1 MQWSSSSTNEQALL
15 CWKKNAFAQAAA
27 VHPRPFPMQERHKVL
42 MNMLQVFSCNV
53 SKIEAISANVVL
65 PRRLGFRS
73 DQQALCA
80 AQHHAGVREGNCNA
94 GLRLRLTLANMDVA
108 FRQHLNLQLSLP
120 STLRAAEEPAMAGAG
135 KRGCKRGQHRES
147 PEVAVDGAGDDEE
160 KPQEG
165 KRKLEKE

>member
-1 MQWSSSSTNEQALL
+1 M
-15 CWKKNAFAQAAA
+15 
-27 VHPRPFPMQERHKVL
+27 
-42 MNMLQVFSCNV
+42 

-80 AQHHAGVREGNCNA
+80 AQHHAGVREGNRNA

-108 FRQHLNLQLSLP
+108 FRQHLNLQLPLP
-120 STLRAAEEPAMAGAG
+120 SALRAAEEPAMAGAG

-165 KRKLEKE
+165 KRKLEKEEWSHLYMCLHGH